1 MILSLSLENRED
13 KSFSTSVSLMNKKF
27 NLIVVKQFLK
37 SIHLIMTCGC
47 ELLAPLLTRPVYRG
61 FIT

>member
-27 NLIVVKQFLK
+27 NLIVVK
-37 SIHLIMTCGC
+37 IHSPNYDVRL
-47 ELLAPLLTRPVYRG
+47 
-61 FIT
+61 